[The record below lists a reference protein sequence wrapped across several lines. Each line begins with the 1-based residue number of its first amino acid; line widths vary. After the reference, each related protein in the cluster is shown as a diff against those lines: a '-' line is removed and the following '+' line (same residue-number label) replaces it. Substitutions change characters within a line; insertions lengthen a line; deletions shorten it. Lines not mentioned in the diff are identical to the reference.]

1 MRTSLKALCFVGFLS
16 ISSLASAQNWTRFRG
31 PDGSGISDLKGV
43 PSAWTINDYAWSI
56 DLPGTGHSSPIV
68 WGKKLFVTSAEDDG
82 SRHIF
87 CLNADTGK
95 EEWHHT
101 TRLAKNHLH
110 KMNSWASGTPT
121 TDGELVYIA
130 FADEDHYNVTAYK
143 LDGTQAWTRDL
154 GTCITEHGH
163 GVSPILFGDLVI
175 VCNDQGRKEGPPP
188 GAIFALNKKTGDTVW
203 NIQRKSRESS
213 YATPLIITPPGKAPQ
228 LVVMSGAH
236 GMSGIDPL
244 TGQELWTSGEVPMRT
259 VGSPAYG
266 DGMLVATCGQ
276 GGRGEAMICVSAN
289 GDAAPGSNPL
299 RYVRPKAQGVP
310 YVPTPIIQN
319 GRIYL
324 WNDDGTF
331 FLASLT
337 DGKNLTRERIGGQF
351 FASPVMLEGRLF
363 NVSHE
368 GEIVVVSV
376 ANDEVKIEGR
386 SPLGDSAYASPAVAN
401 GGVYFR
407 GFKKLAFL
415 KAKGT

>member
-1 MRTSLKALCFVGFLS
+1 MRTSLKALLFVGVLS
-16 ISSLASAQNWTRFRG
+16 IAGPSAAQNWTRFRG

-56 DLPGTGHSSPIV
+56 DLPGTGHSSPII
-68 WGKKLFVTSAEDDG
+68 WEKKLFVTSAEDDG
-82 SRHIF
+82 ARHIF

-95 EEWHHT
+95 EEWRHT
-101 TRLAKNHLH
+101 FQLAKNHLH

-121 TDGELVYIA
+121 TDGERVYVA
-130 FADEDHYNVTAYK
+130 FADADHYTVTAYTFE
-143 LDGTQAWTRDL
+143 GAQAWTRDL

-163 GVSPILFGDLVI
+163 GVSPILFGDLLI

-188 GAIFALNKKTGDTVW
+188 SNIYALNRKSGEVVW
-203 NIQRKSRESS
+203 NVERKSRESS
-213 YATPLIITPPGKAPQ
+213 YATPLIITPPGKPPQ

-236 GMSGIDPL
+236 GMSGLDPL

-266 DGMLVATCGQ
+266 DGMLVATCGS
-276 GGRGEAMICVSAN
+276 GGRGEVMICVAPN
-289 GDAAPGSNPL
+289 VEGEAAATPL

-319 GRIYL
+319 GKIYL

-331 FLASLT
+331 FLATLA
-337 DGKNLTRERIGGQF
+337 DGKNITRSRIGGQF

-368 GEIVVVSV
+368 GEIVVLNF
-376 ANDEVKIEGR
+376 ADDKINVESR
-386 SPLGDSAYASPAVAN
+386 NPLGDSAYASPAVAN
-401 GGVYFR
+401 GGIYFR

-415 KAKGT
+415 KAAGK

>member
-1 MRTSLKALCFVGFLS
+1 MRTPLKALCLVGLIA
-16 ISSLASAQNWTRFRG
+16 ISSPAFAQNWTRFRG
-31 PDGSGISDLKGV
+31 PDGAGISDLKGV

-56 DLPGTGHSSPIV
+56 DLPGTGHSSPII

-82 SRHIF
+82 SRHLF
-87 CLNADTGK
+87 CLDADTGK
-95 EEWHHT
+95 EEWRRT
-101 TRLAKNHLH
+101 TRLGKNHLH

-121 TDGELVYIA
+121 TDGERVYFA
-130 FADEDHYNVTAYK
+130 LADEDHYNVTAFS
-143 LDGTQAWTRDL
+143 LDGEQVWTRDL

-188 GAIFALNKKTGDTVW
+188 GAIFALNKKTGETVW
-203 NIQRKSRESS
+203 NIERKSRESS

-236 GMSGIDPL
+236 GMSGLDPL
-244 TGQELWTSGEVPMRT
+244 TGKELWTSGEVPMRT

-276 GGRGEAMICVSAN
+276 GGRGEVMICVSPN
-289 GDAAPGSNPL
+289 GDGEPNSNPL
-299 RYVRPKAQGVP
+299 RYIRPKSQGVP

-331 FLASLT
+331 FLAGLA
-337 DGKNLTRERIGGQF
+337 DGKNVTRERIGGQF
-351 FASPVMLEGRLF
+351 FSSPVMLEGRLF

-368 GEIVVVSV
+368 GEIVVLGFP
-376 ANDEVKIEGR
+376 NDEVKVEGR

-401 GGVYFR
+401 GGIYFR

-415 KAKGT
+415 KAKGK

>member
-1 MRTSLKALCFVGFLS
+1 MRSLIPALTLFGV
-16 ISSLASAQNWTRFRG
+16 LASAPLLPAQNWTRFRG
-31 PDGSGISDLKGV
+31 PDGTGISELKGL
-43 PSAWTINDYAWSI
+43 PSAWTVADYAWSI
-56 DLPGTGHSSPIV
+56 DLPGVGHSSPVI
-68 WGKKLFVTSAEDDG
+68 WDKQLFVTSAEEDG
-82 SRHIF
+82 TRHIF
-87 CLNADTGK
+87 CLNADTGAEK
-95 EEWHHT
+95 WRHT
-101 TRLAKNHLH
+101 VKLGKNHLH

-121 TDGELVYIA
+121 TEGERVYVA
-130 FADEDHYNVTAYK
+130 FADADHYTVNAYTM
-143 LDGTQAWTRDL
+143 DGMQAWSKDL

-163 GVSPILFGDLVI
+163 GVSPILFGELVI

-188 GAIFALNKKTGDTVW
+188 SAIYALNRKTGEIVW
-203 NIQRKSRESS
+203 NIERKSRESS

-236 GMSGIDPL
+236 GMSGLDPL
-244 TGQELWTSGEVPMRT
+244 TGAELWTSGEVPLRT

-276 GGRGEAMICVSAN
+276 GGRGEAMICVAPN
-289 GDAAPGSNPL
+289 GEGDAASNPL

-310 YVPTPIIQN
+310 YVPTPVVQN

-331 FLASLT
+331 FLASLA
-337 DGKNLTRERIGGQF
+337 DGKNIARERIGGQF
-351 FASPVMLEGRLF
+351 FSSPVMVDGRLF

-376 ANDEVKIEGR
+376 AGDQVKIEGR

-401 GGVYFR
+401 GGIYFR

-415 KAKGT
+415 KAKSG

>member
-1 MRTSLKALCFVGFLS
+1 MRSLLSVCFV
-16 ISSLASAQNWTRFRG
+16 SLVITFSHPANAQNWTRFRG
-31 PDGSGISDLKGV
+31 PDGSGISDLKGI
-43 PSAWTINDYAWSI
+43 PSVWTVNDYAWSI
-56 DLPGTGHSSPIV
+56 DLPGVGHSSPVV
-68 WGKKLFVTSAEDDG
+68 WEKKLFVTSAEQDG
-82 SRHIF
+82 ARHIF
-87 CLNADTGK
+87 CLDADTGA
-95 EEWHHT
+95 EQWRHT
-101 TRLAKNHLH
+101 VRLGKNHLH

-121 TDGELVYIA
+121 TDGERVYIA
-130 FADEDHYNVTAYK
+130 FADADHYTLNAYTF
-143 LDGTQAWTRDL
+143 DGQQVWTKDL

-188 GAIFALNKKTGDTVW
+188 SAIYALNRKTGEIVW
-203 NIQRKSRESS
+203 TIERKSRESS
-213 YATPLIITPPGKAPQ
+213 YATPVIITPPGKAPQ

-236 GMSGIDPL
+236 GMSGLDPL
-244 TGQELWTSGEVPMRT
+244 TGAELWTSGEVPMRT

-276 GGRGEAMICVSAN
+276 GGRGEVMICV
-289 GDAAPGSNPL
+289 APNVEGEAGMSPL
-299 RYVRPKAQGVP
+299 KYVRPKTQGVP
-310 YVPTPIIQN
+310 YVPTPIIRD

-331 FLASLT
+331 FLANLA
-337 DGKNLTRERIGGQF
+337 DGKNITRTRIGGQF

-368 GEIVVVSV
+368 GEVVVLSFSG
-376 ANDEVKIEGR
+376 DEVKIEGR

-401 GGVYFR
+401 GGIYFR

-415 KAKGT
+415 KARGQ